1 MKKTTLLL
9 TIFVAALL
17 AGLYLQWSAR
27 SVAPAKTTTEAPQSG
42 KEKFMQQERAMPL
55 DMQSVEGP
63 VGVQGYSGT
72 PPLLGSEPKDVPLK
86 PYDMANDS
94 ELFAFQNNKIGAEC
108 CPSPFSSDTG
118 CVCLTDAQIQDFGKR
133 GGNRA

>member
-1 MKKTTLLL
+1 MKKTTLIITLFL
-9 TIFVAALL
+9 AALL
-17 AGLYLQWSAR
+17 AGLFLQYSA
-27 SVAPAKTTTEAPQSG
+27 SPIKKTKEEAQSAK
-42 KEKFMQQERAMPL
+42 KETFMQQERAMPL
-55 DMQSVEGP
+55 DMQTVEGP

-72 PPLLGSEPKDVPLK
+72 PPLLGSEPKEVPLK
-86 PYDMANDS
+86 PYEMANDS
-94 ELFAFQNNKIGAEC
+94 ELFAFQNNKISADC

>member
-1 MKKTTLLL
+1 MKKTTLIL

-17 AGLYLQWSAR
+17 AGLFLQWSTMSA
-27 SVAPAKTTTEAPQSG
+27 VKKTTEEPQST
-42 KEKFMQQERAMPL
+42 KETFMQRERGMPL
-55 DMQSVEGP
+55 DMVPVDGP

-72 PPLLGSEPKDVPLK
+72 PPLLGSEPKEVPLK
-86 PYDMANDS
+86 PYEMANDS
-94 ELFAFQNNKIGAEC
+94 ELFAFQNNKMSADC

-118 CVCLTDAQIQDFGKR
+118 CVCLTDAQIQDFAKR

>member
-1 MKKTTLLL
+1 MKKTTLIL

-17 AGLYLQWSAR
+17 AGLFLQWSSA
-27 SVAPAKTTTEAPQSG
+27 SAIKGTKEEPQTAAKET
-42 KEKFMQQERAMPL
+42 FMQQERGMPL
-55 DMQSVEGP
+55 DMVPVDGP

-72 PPLLGSEPKDVPLK
+72 PPLLGSEPKEVPLK
-86 PYDMANDS
+86 PYEMANDS
-94 ELFAFQNNKIGAEC
+94 ELFAFQNNKISADC

>member
-1 MKKTTLLL
+1 MKKTTLIV

-17 AGLYLQWSAR
+17 AGLFLLGSTY
-27 SVAPAKTTTEAPQSG
+27 VVPVKTTQT
-42 KEKFMQQERAMPL
+42 KEKETFMQQERAMPL

-86 PYDMANDS
+86 PYEMANDS
-94 ELFAFQNNKIGAEC
+94 ELFAFQNNKIGADC

-118 CVCLTDAQIQDFGKR
+118 CVCLTDAQIQDFSKR

>member
-1 MKKTTLLL
+1 MKKTTLIITLFL
-9 TIFVAALL
+9 AALL
-17 AGLYLQWSAR
+17 AGLFLQYSA
-27 SVAPAKTTTEAPQSG
+27 SPIKKTKEESQTAK
-42 KEKFMQQERAMPL
+42 KETFMQQERAMPL

-86 PYDMANDS
+86 PYEMANDS
-94 ELFAFQNNKIGAEC
+94 ELFAFQNNKISADC

>member
-1 MKKTTLLL
+1 MKKTTLIL

-17 AGLYLQWSAR
+17 AGIYLQWSIGAA
-27 SVAPAKTTTEAPQSG
+27 APAKTSTEPQKT
-42 KEKFMQQERAMPL
+42 KETFMQQERAMPL

-63 VGVQGYSGT
+63 TGVQGYSGT
-72 PPLLGSEPKDVPLK
+72 PVLLGSEPKEVPLK

-94 ELFAFQNNKIGAEC
+94 ELFAFQDNKISADC

-118 CVCLTDAQIQDFGKR
+118 CVCLTDAQIKNFGSR